1 MFDLAPSMVKRADT
15 DSEIDA
21 LFRLPL
27 AEFTGARNALAARL
41 KKEGR
46 ADDSGRVKVLPKPPA
61 TAWAVNQL
69 YWQSPKDIEQLLT
82 VSERFRKAQ
91 AALLAGK
98 QTDLRNLMEE
108 RRDLLSNLKTRATTI
123 LAEGGHGATA
133 DAARRVAANLES
145 LAAWGRAEGAPRP
158 GRLTDDLA
166 PPGFDA
172 LAALA
177 PGGLKLVEPAKIL
190 QFRTERTRA
199 AKEKKAAE
207 DKATARVRAREAVQA
222 AEKALREA
230 RREAERAEAAS
241 KKAAARAEA
250 ADRQKQELEARYAQ
264 AREEAQTASIEARRA
279 AQKAEH
285 AARRLEEA
293 EREVERARGENE

>member
-1 MFDLAPSMVKRADT
+1 MAKRADI

-27 AEFTGARNALAARL
+27 AEFTGARNAFAARL

-46 ADDSGRVKVLPKPPA
+46 ADDSGRVKALPKPSA

-98 QTDLRNLMEE
+98 QADLRDLMEE

-123 LAEGGHGATA
+123 LAGGGHGATA

-145 LAAWGRAEGAPRP
+145 LAAWGRAEGAPRA

-177 PGGLKLVEPAKIL
+177 PGGVKMEPAKIL
-190 QFRTERTRA
+190 QFRTDRTRA

-207 DKATARVRAREAVQA
+207 DTAAARTRAREAVQA
-222 AEKALREA
+222 AGKALREA

-241 KKAAARAEA
+241 KKAAARAVA
-250 ADRQKQELEARYAQ
+250 ADEQKLELEARYAQ
-264 AREEAQTASIEARRA
+264 AREDAQTASTEARRA

-285 AARRLEEA
+285 AARMLKDA
-293 EREVERARGENE
+293 EREVERARGALE